1 MLDSLL
7 DNIYGA
13 WFMPERTFRAL
24 REQPV
29 LWQAFVVVALL
40 NSLDAIRRTEASLP
54 EVMLA
59 VLTGVLG
66 WVTLTGLLQL
76 LAFCFRRS
84 APSFAALLC
93 LTGFA
98 GLPWLLLGPAQS
110 LGGVAGSLLG
120 LAALLWFVVWQVR
133 AAAVALDLE
142 WWRLLGLIP
151 LTFLG
156 GIIALSWLTSSI
168 FALVSLS

>member
-13 WFMPERTFRAL
+13 WFLPERTFRAL
-24 REQPV
+24 RQQPV
-29 LWQAFVVVALL
+29 LWQAFVVVGLL
-40 NSLDAIRRTEASLP
+40 NVLEAIRRSGASLP
-54 EVMLA
+54 SMVLA
-59 VLTGVLG
+59 VLMGSLG
-66 WVTLTGLLQL
+66 WVSLAALLQL
-76 LAFCFRRS
+76 LAFCFGRA
-84 APSFAALLC
+84 APSFPALLC

-120 LAALLWFVVWQVR
+120 LAALLWFAVWQVR

-142 WWRLLGLIP
+142 WWRLVGLIP

-156 GIIALSWLTSSI
+156 GILALSWLTSGI
-168 FALVSLS
+168 VALASLS

>member
-29 LWQAFVVVALL
+29 LWQAFVVVGLL
-40 NSLDAIRRTEASLP
+40 NSLDAVRRTGASLP
-54 EVMLA
+54 GMILA
-59 VLTGVLG
+59 VLMGALG
-66 WVTLTGLLQL
+66 WVTLTALLQL
-76 LAFCFRRS
+76 LAFCFGRS

-120 LAALLWFVVWQVR
+120 LVALLWFVVWQVR

-142 WWRLLGLIP
+142 WWRLVGLIP

-156 GIIALSWLTSSI
+156 GILALSWLTSGI
-168 FALVSLS
+168 VALASLS